1 MALKLADAFKK
12 IDLSKATEIASGVKG
27 SISSMF
33 DRKQN
38 AEDVADPQTEC
49 IEAESVDTSAEDVA
63 QASKLSE
70 SAHEL
75 QEKVAQFIANNG
87 DKLKQWYSDN
97 KLNEKIEKAVKKAG
111 AVIIYPVMML
121 YNLMKSPNT
130 TVKDKMLIVAPLA
143 YFILPTDLIP
153 DVFVGIGYADDGV
166 AIMASLRALASSI
179 TPEIQEQTKQQY
191 IKIVGE
197 EDTTVI
203 DKISKAVQDNQDSI
217 IGSISEAAKESKK
230 K

>member
-1 MALKLADAFKK
+1 MALKFTDTFKK

-33 DRKQN
+33 DRKQD

-49 IEAESVDTSAEDVA
+49 IKVESVDTSAEAVE
-63 QASKLSE
+63 QAHKLSE

-143 YFILPTDLIP
+143 YFILPADLIP
-153 DVFVGIGYADDGV
+153 DVFVGIGYADDGI
-166 AIMASLRALASSI
+166 AIMASLKALASSI

-191 IKIVGE
+191 IKIVGDD
-197 EDTTVI
+197 DTTVI
-203 DKISKAVQDNQDSI
+203 DKISKVVQDNQDSI
-217 IGSISEAAKESKK
+217 IDSISEASKESKK